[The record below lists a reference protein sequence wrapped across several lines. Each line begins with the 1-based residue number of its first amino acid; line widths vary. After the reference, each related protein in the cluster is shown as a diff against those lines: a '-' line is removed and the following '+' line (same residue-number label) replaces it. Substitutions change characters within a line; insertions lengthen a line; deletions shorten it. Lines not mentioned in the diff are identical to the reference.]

1 MSEMQLPTRQLV
13 LATAGTMMALLLASL
28 DQTIVGTALPRI
40 VAELNGLQFYSWV
53 ITAYLVMSTTTVP
66 IAGKLGD
73 LFGRKPFLL
82 AGMVGFVLA
91 SALCGWAQNMA
102 ELVTF
107 RGIQGLFGGILF
119 ASVFTVIADL
129 YPPARRARVQ
139 GLFGGVFGLSSI
151 VGPLTGGWITEH
163 LGWRWAFYVNLPIG
177 VIAVLL
183 VAAALPYVRS
193 RASWRDIDFAGA
205 ATLTAGLVPLLTA
218 LSITRDHAWTS
229 PEVSGLLAFALLMLA
244 AFVVIELRVA
254 QPIVPFGLFKN
265 NVFAISMLVGF
276 LSSVGMFSGIVFAP
290 LLFQGVLG
298 VTITNSG
305 LLLTPMML
313 GVIGSSVAAGQLMF
327 RIRHYRYI
335 GTVGAAIIMLAL
347 YLLSRVTPQTSELAV
362 SLNLVL
368 LGAGIGVTFP
378 IYITAVQSALPREFL
393 GVGTSQLQFWRNV
406 GGTVTSAVFGSYL
419 ANRLPHAVA
428 QEVARVAVPPGARLP
443 RFDSS
448 SAQTL
453 FDPAHLAAMR
463 AQLPPQALPV
473 FEQMLGAVRVALAHT
488 LSEIF
493 LLACLISSL
502 ALIATVLLKEVP
514 LQQARRG
521 EAPVVEAPQAA
532 AAAAD

>member
-1 MSEMQLPTRQLV
+1 
-13 LATAGTMMALLLASL
+13 MALLLAAL

-82 AGMVGFVLA
+82 TGMVGFVLA
-91 SALCGWAQNMA
+91 SVLCGWAQNMA
-102 ELVTF
+102 ELVAF
-107 RGIQGLFGGILF
+107 RGVQGLFGGFLF

-129 YPPARRARVQ
+129 YPPARRSRVQ

-177 VIAVLL
+177 LIAVLL
-183 VAAALPYVRS
+183 VATALPYVRS
-193 RASWRDIDFAGA
+193 KASWRDIDFAGA
-205 ATLTAGLVPLLTA
+205 AALTAGLVPLLTA

-229 PEVSGLLAFALLMLA
+229 PEVSGLLAFAALMLA
-244 AFVVIELRVA
+244 AFVVIELRVEH
-254 QPIVPFGLFKN
+254 PIVPFELFKN
-265 NVFAISMLVGF
+265 NVFAVAVVVSF
-276 LSSVGMFSGIVFAP
+276 LSAVGMFTAIVFAP
-290 LLFQGVLG
+290 LIFQGVLG
-298 VTITNSG
+298 VSITNSG

-313 GVIGSSVAAGQLMF
+313 GLIGSSVAAGQLML

-335 GTVGAAIIMLAL
+335 GTVGVVIIMLAL
-347 YLLSRVTPQTSELAV
+347 YMLSRVAPQTSELAV
-362 SLNLVL
+362 SLNLVV

-378 IYITAVQSALPREFL
+378 IYITAVQSALPQEFL
-393 GVGTSQLQFWRNV
+393 GVGTSQIQFWRNV
-406 GGTVTSAVFGSYL
+406 GGTVTSAVFGSFL
-419 ANRLPHAVA
+419 ANRLPSAIA
-428 QEVARVAVPPGARLP
+428 DEVGKVNAPPGVKVP
-443 RFDSS
+443 TFDGSS
-448 SAQTL
+448 TQTL

-463 AQLPPQALPV
+463 AQLPPQSLPV
-473 FEQMLGAVRVALAHT
+473 FEQMLGAVRLALAHT

-493 LLACLISSL
+493 LVACLVTSL

-521 EAPVVEAPQAA
+521 AAPAA
-532 AAAAD
+532 AVPEAIPAAAD